1 MIYYSHRVSCTV
13 RSQKCY
19 TIYRESRNSFYNSS
33 SSRVVKQEGFTYSLC
48 TQIGENMRITIN
60 RSFNRQTLIK
70 VLGCPRDL
78 SRDRL
83 SLSGIAVFSTYQSR
97 RYHCAYS
104 RLLESRRTSVES
116 APSMALMPPHYTKL
130 ANTFYIARS
139 AIER

>member
-1 MIYYSHRVSCTV
+1 MEFPVQFACENAILYIGSPENVFIV
-13 RSQKCY
+13 
-19 TIYRESRNSFYNSS
+19 
-33 SSRVVKQEGFTYSLC
+33 VVKQEGVLYSLC
-48 TQIGENMRITIN
+48 TQSGENMRITIK
-60 RSFNRQTLIK
+60 TLIK